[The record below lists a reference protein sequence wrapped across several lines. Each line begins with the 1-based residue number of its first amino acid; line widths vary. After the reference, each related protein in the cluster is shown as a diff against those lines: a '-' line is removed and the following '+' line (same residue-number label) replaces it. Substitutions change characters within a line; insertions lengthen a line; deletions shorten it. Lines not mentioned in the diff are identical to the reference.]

1 MAAQADGEGELDRH
15 WAYAGMSKEELEKL
29 INKLG
34 GGIKRINL
42 ELEHGSGF
50 SRETNVRLK
59 ELYERKM
66 IELKKLTEGGLL

>member
-1 MAAQADGEGELDRH
+1 MAAPADGEGKLNRH
-15 WAYAGMSKEELEKL
+15 WAEKL

-50 SRETNVRLK
+50 SRETNLRLK
-59 ELYERKM
+59 ELYESKI
-66 IELKKLTEGGLL
+66 IELKKFIEGN